1 MPSVLHLFRAL
12 KRGLPMQEEEVICAV
27 ADLGFEGCAHARPG
41 GGKRQVL
48 LMDRETL
55 DALHL
60 TPGIVRENITTEGL
74 DVNGLEIGQRLR
86 IGEELLEVSAPC
98 TPCGLMEKLRPGL
111 RREIRGRRG
120 TLCRVVTG
128 GGIRCGDSI
137 EKLT

>member
-27 ADLGFEGCAHARPG
+27 ADLGFEGCAHARPSG
-41 GGKRQVL
+41 DKRQVL

-74 DVNGLEIGQRLR
+74 DVDGLEVGQRLR
-86 IGEELLEVSAPC
+86 IGEALLEVSAPC

-120 TLCRVVTG
+120 TLCRVVAG
-128 GGIRCGDSI
+128 GSIRRGDSV
-137 EKLT
+137 EKLL